1 MLSCSTVVV
10 SCLTPLTPCFVTA
23 PDLLAPVA
31 GADCSSHPL
40 LLTEPAVAPS
50 GVRAQL
56 AQLVFEA
63 YGLPAMSLLAAA
75 PAAFYH
81 HYAAQQQ
88 QQQMWQQLG
97 ADGAPG
103 VSLGLC
109 SSSSGLMVCSGHSA
123 TYVVPV
129 FKVRCPPQVAAATF
143 SAQFCHCRANA

>member
-1 MLSCSTVVV
+1 MMARSWCHQT
-10 SCLTPLTPCFVTA
+10 CLPVTPPHTHTLTWNATSLCRPY
-23 PDLLAPVA
+23 A

-63 YGLPAMSLLAAA
+63 YGLPAMSLVAAA

-88 QQQMWQQLG
+88 QQMWQQLET
-97 ADGAPG
+97 DGAPM

-109 SSSSGLMVCSGHSA
+109 SSSSGLVVCSGHSA
-123 TYVVPV
+123 TYVVPIY
-129 FKVRCPPQVAAATF
+129 KVRCSCSMLLRPP
-143 SAQFCHCRANA
+143 